1 MAASPADPRA
11 VPGAVNDPASGF
23 DAMYAGRPPWD
34 IGRPQAAFVTLAD
47 AGLIRGRVLDAG
59 CGTGEHVLMCAA
71 LGLDA
76 TGVDLAKVALRA
88 AEEKARA
95 RGLTARFI
103 RQDARRLPE
112 LGEIFDTVLD
122 CGLFHLPVFTEEDR
136 ASYVASLRSVLRQGG
151 RYFMLCFSDRQ
162 PGTTGPLRLTQDQIR
177 TAFADGW
184 QIDSIEPVTIEITTD
199 PAGVR
204 SWLVTAT
211 RR

>member
-1 MAASPADPRA
+1 MAASPTDPR
-11 VPGAVNDPASGF
+11 PVNDHGSGS
-23 DAMYAGRPPWD
+23 DAMYAGQLPWD
-34 IGRPQAAFVTLAD
+34 IGRPQAAFVALAD

-59 CGTGEHVLMCAA
+59 CGTGEHVLMCAD

-76 TGVDLAKVALRA
+76 SGVDLAQVALRA

-103 RQDARRLPE
+103 RQDARHLSE

-136 ASYVASLRSVLRQGG
+136 ASYVASLQAVLRRGG
-151 RYFMLCFSDRQ
+151 RYFMLCFSDRE
-162 PGTTGPLRLTQDQIR
+162 PGTGGPLRLTQDKIR

-184 QIDSIEPVTIEITTD
+184 QIDSIEPATIEITAD

-204 SWLVTAT
+204 GWLVAAT

>member
-1 MAASPADPRA
+1 MAASPADPR
-11 VPGAVNDPASGF
+11 PVNDPAGAF

-34 IGRPQAAFVTLAD
+34 IGRPQAAFVALAD
-47 AGLIRGRVLDAG
+47 AELIRGRVLDAG

-76 TGVDLAKVALRA
+76 TGVDLAQVALRA

-103 RQDARRLPE
+103 RQDARHLSE

-122 CGLFHLPVFTEEDR
+122 CGLFHLPLFTEEDR
-136 ASYVASLRSVLRQGG
+136 ASYVASLRSVLGQGG
-151 RYFMLCFSDRQ
+151 RYFMLCFSDRE
-162 PGTTGPLRLTQDQIR
+162 PGSTGPLRLTQDQIR
-177 TAFADGW
+177 RAFADGW
-184 QIDSIEPVTIEITTD
+184 QIDSIDPATIEITTD

-204 SWLVTAT
+204 AWLVTAT

>member
-1 MAASPADPRA
+1 MAASPADPR
-11 VPGAVNDPASGF
+11 PVNDHAGGF

-34 IGRPQAAFVTLAD
+34 IGRPQAALVALAD

-59 CGTGEHVLMCAA
+59 CGTGEHVLMCAG

-76 TGVDLAKVALRA
+76 TGVDLAQVALRA

-103 RQDARRLPE
+103 HQDARHLSG
-112 LGEIFDTVLD
+112 LGESFDTVLD

-136 ASYVASLRSVLRQGG
+136 ASYVASLRSVLRPGG
-151 RYFMLCFSDRQ
+151 RYFMLCFSDRE
-162 PGTTGPLRLTQDQIR
+162 PGITGPLRLTQDQIR

-184 QIDSIEPVTIEITTD
+184 QIDSIEPAIIEITTD

-204 SWLVTAT
+204 AWLMTAT